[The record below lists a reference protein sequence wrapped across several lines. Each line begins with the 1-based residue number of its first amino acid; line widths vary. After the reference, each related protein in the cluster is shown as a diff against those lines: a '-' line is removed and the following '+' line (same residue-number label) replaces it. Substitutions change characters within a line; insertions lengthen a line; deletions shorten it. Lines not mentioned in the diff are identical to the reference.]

1 MGQSKVAD
9 LGFIVLVLPLTLAE
23 EDILQL
29 DIVMDDSGAVD
40 VLQAL

>member
-9 LGFIVLVLPLTLAE
+9 LGFIVLVLPLALAE

-29 DIVMDDSGAVD
+29 NIVMDDSGVVD